1 MCGLVSVKVSDIMSR
16 NVLLMCEDS
25 TLKEV
30 ATKML
35 ERDVGSVIIVDSSGK
50 CLGIITE
57 RDFLRLFKEGANPS
71 EPVKKY
77 MALNPITVGGDTSLN
92 EAKNIMITNRIRHLP
107 VVDYNGCVI
116 GVITYRDI
124 FERIETLI

>member
-1 MCGLVSVKVSDIMSR
+1 MGGLTSVRVSDIMNR
-16 NVLLMCEDS
+16 NVLFLNADS
-25 TLKEV
+25 SLKEA

-35 ERDVGSVIIVDSSGK
+35 ERDVGSVIIVDSGGK

-57 RDFLRLFKEGANPS
+57 RDFLRLFKDEVNPS
-71 EPVKKY
+71 EQVRKY
-77 MALNPITVGGDTSLN
+77 MIKNPITVREDTSVN
-92 EAKNIMITNRIRHLP
+92 EARNIMITHKIRHLP

-116 GVITYRDI
+116 GALSYRDI